1 VTALAPPLPVR
12 RRLRVRYGV
21 IALAL
26 YVLLFL
32 GFIAAPIVSVVVVSF
47 STASFIAF
55 PIPGFTLRWYWH
67 ILEYKP
73 FVDALIVSGEVA
85 VLSTMFGTLLG
96 IPAALALARS
106 RGTAAAIVSNFLL
119 APVTVP
125 AIVLGLALLYFL
137 SSLSLGIS
145 FTALL
150 IAHTVAGIPYIVRTV
165 LSVYRSIPPDLEEAA
180 AILGASRWQTLL
192 HTTLP
197 LVRPGIFA
205 GGLFAILTSLDN
217 LPLSFFFGSANTNT
231 LPVVMLSYMENQ
243 FDPSIAAIS
252 TVQMLIAIVVLLI
265 ADRVYGIEK
274 LTS

>member
-1 VTALAPPLPVR
+1 VTTLAPALPVR
-12 RRLRVRYGV
+12 RRRRIRYGV

-32 GFIAAPIVSVVVVSF
+32 GFIMAPIVSVVIVSF

-55 PIPGFTLRWYWH
+55 PIPGLTLRWYWR

-96 IPAALALARS
+96 VPAALALARS

-137 SSLSLGIS
+137 SSLALGIS

-180 AILGASRWQTLL
+180 AILGASRWQTLV

-197 LVRPGIFA
+197 LVRPGVFA

>member
-1 VTALAPPLPVR
+1 MTALAPPLPVR

>member
-1 VTALAPPLPVR
+1 MTALAAALPVR
-12 RRLRVRYGV
+12 RRRRVRYGV

-55 PIPGFTLRWYWH
+55 PIPGFTLRWYWR

-96 IPAALALARS
+96 VPAALALARS
-106 RGTAAAIVSNFLL
+106 RGTAAAIISNFLL

-180 AILGASRWQTLL
+180 AILGASRWQTLV

-197 LVRPGIFA
+197 LVRPGVFA

>member
-1 VTALAPPLPVR
+1 VTALAAPLPVR

-150 IAHTVAGIPYIVRTV
+150 IAHTVTGIPYIVRTV